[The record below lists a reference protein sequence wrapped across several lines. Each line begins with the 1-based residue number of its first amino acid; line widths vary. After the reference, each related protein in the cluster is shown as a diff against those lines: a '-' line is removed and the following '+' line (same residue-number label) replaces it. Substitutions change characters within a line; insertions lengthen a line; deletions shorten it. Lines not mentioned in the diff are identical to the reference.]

1 MNGLHGT
8 LIALLCA
15 LTLMGCGA
23 GSGTGDWKLPGSS
36 LGGTVTG
43 LTGTGVALQTNGTQ
57 VAVGRLDNGFHPA
70 LGGWLAS
77 GTSYDITVLSQ
88 PINPSQTCVV
98 TNGVGT
104 ASNVDITNIAVKC
117 TTNPSRFVYVAN
129 GGSNSIS
136 AYSIDALSGVLTPIG
151 GSPYS
156 VGKAPSSIAVDPLSH
171 FAYVSNQADGDVSGF
186 AIDRV
191 SGALTAVSGS
201 PFPTGFGPSSVAVD
215 PSSTVVY
222 VANANSNNVSAYTV
236 DHNDGVLTAVVGSPF
251 AAGSGPSSVMVDLT
265 GKFVYVANAG
275 SGDISAFGV
284 DATSGALTAVSG
296 SPFAAGSL
304 PDAIAVSQ

>member
-156 VGKAPSSIAVDPLSH
+156 NGGSNSLS
-171 FAYVSNQADGDVSGF
+171 AYTVSQANGG
-186 AIDRV
+186 
-191 SGALTAVSGS
+191 LTLLSGS
-201 PFPTGFGPSSVAVD
+201 PFAAGNGPCSVAVD
-215 PSSTVVY
+215 PSSTFVF
-222 VANANSNNVSAYTV
+222 VANSHSNNISVYAMNRNTGTLTEVS
-236 DHNDGVLTAVVGSPF
+236 GSPF